1 MIMKKITLVLMLLAA
16 AFSLKAQDVTG
27 DWYGAIKIAG
37 AKLNL
42 VFHINK
48 SGDVYSTI
56 MDSPDQGAKG
66 LGTDKTTVNK
76 NEITIEANKFGIKY
90 TGTYKP
96 DSSIINGTFT
106 QAVLNTPLILTHNKP
121 QEQGK
126 RPQDP
131 TTFAYKQEEVT
142 IPNTKAGNTLAGTLT
157 IPSTGNVSK
166 IVVLI
171 TGSGPQNRNEEL
183 QGMDHRPFLVLS
195 DWLTRNG
202 IAVLRYDDRGVGKS
216 TGNFAAATTADFADD
231 ADAAVKYI
239 QARPDLSQLAI
250 GLIGHSEGG
259 MIAPMVASRNTA
271 VKFICL
277 LAAPGVPMIELGL
290 QQQKDQLR
298 LAGKTA
304 KSMKAPTAMLQNV
317 FNTIV
322 DNSTLSNAELK
333 VKVDAI
339 LLPALSSYPPETFAK
354 ESKQDMAN
362 RITTQFLST
371 WYRYALSLK
380 PADYLTKIRCPVLSL
395 NGTLDIQVE
404 SVTNLAGIKAA
415 LQTAG
420 NKNHEEV
427 TLPGL
432 NHLFQKAKTG
442 SMNEYA
448 DIEET
453 FNPVALEKVSTWIN
467 GLTF

>member
-1 MIMKKITLVLMLLAA
+1 MKKITLILMLLAA
-16 AFSLKAQDVTG
+16 AFNLKAQDVTG
-27 DWYGAIKIAG
+27 DWYGAIKVAG

-48 SGDVYSTI
+48 SGDGYSTV

-66 LGTDKTTVNK
+66 LATDKTTVN
-76 NEITIEANKFGIKY
+76 NNAITIEANKFGIKF

-96 DSSIINGTFT
+96 NSSIINGTFT
-106 QAVLNTPLILTHNKP
+106 QGALNTELILTHTTPK
-121 QEQGK
+121 EQGK

-131 TTFAYKQEEVT
+131 TTFPYKQEEVT
-142 IPNTKAGNTLAGTLT
+142 IPNTKTGNTIAGTLT
-157 IPSTGNVSK
+157 IPSSGNVSK

-231 ADAAVKYI
+231 TEAAVKYI
-239 QARPDLSQLAI
+239 QVRPDLNKLSI

-259 MIAPMVASRNTA
+259 MIAPMVAARNNA

-277 LAAPGVPMIELGL
+277 LAAPGVPMTELGL

-298 LAGKTA
+298 MAGTA
-304 KSMKAPTAMLQNV
+304 EEAMKLSTSMVQNV
-317 FNTIV
+317 FKTIV
-322 DNSTLSNAELK
+322 DNPQLSNAALK
-333 VKVDAI
+333 AKVDTV
-339 LLPALSSYPPETFAK
+339 LLGALSAFPPKTFAK

-362 RITTQFLST
+362 KITTQFLSA

-380 PADYLTKIRCPVLSL
+380 PADYLTQIKCPVLAI

-404 SVTNLAGIKAA
+404 NITNLAAIKAA

-427 TLPGL
+427 ALTGL

-448 DIEET
+448 EIEET

-467 GLTF
+467 GLGF

>member
-1 MIMKKITLVLMLLAA
+1 MKKITLILMLLAA
-16 AFSLKAQDVTG
+16 AFNLKAQDVTG

-42 VFHINK
+42 VFHVNK

-66 LGTDKTTVNK
+66 LGTDKTTVN
-76 NEITIEANKFGIKY
+76 NNAITIEANKFGIKY

-106 QAVLNTPLILTHNKP
+106 QGALNTPLILTHSKP
-121 QEQGK
+121 KEQGK

-131 TTFAYKQEEVT
+131 TAFPYKQEEVT
-142 IPNTKAGNTLAGTLT
+142 FLNAKAGNMLAGTLT
-157 IPSTGNVSK
+157 MPSDGKASR
-166 IVVLI
+166 IVI
-171 TGSGPQNRNEEL
+171 MISGSGPQNRNEEL

-202 IAVLRYDDRGVGKS
+202 IAVLRYDDRGIGKS

-231 ADAAVKYI
+231 ADAAVKYT
-239 QARPDLSQLAI
+239 QARPDLSKLSI

-259 MIAPMVASRNTA
+259 MIAPMVASRNPA

-298 LAGKTA
+298 MAGTA
-304 KSMKAPTAMLQNV
+304 EKAMKASTSMLQNV
-317 FNTIV
+317 FKTIV
-322 DNSTLSNAELK
+322 DNPGLSNAELK
-333 VKVDAI
+333 VKVDTI
-339 LLPALSSYPPETFAK
+339 LLGALSAFPPETFAK

-380 PADYLTKIRCPVLSL
+380 PADYLTKVKCPVLSI

-404 SVTNLAGIKAA
+404 NVTNLAGIKAA

-427 TLPGL
+427 ALTGL

-442 SMNEYA
+442 NMNEYA
-448 DIEET
+448 EIEET
-453 FNPVALEKVSTWIN
+453 FNPLALEKVSTWIN
-467 GLTF
+467 GVGF

>member
-1 MIMKKITLVLMLLAA
+1 MKKITFILMLLAA
-16 AFSLKAQDVTG
+16 AFNLKAQDVTG

-37 AKLNL
+37 AKLHL

-48 SGDVYSTI
+48 SGDGYSTL

-66 LGTDKTTVNK
+66 LGTDKTTVDK
-76 NEITIEANKFGIKY
+76 NAITIEANKFGIKY

-96 DSSIINGTFT
+96 NRSIIDGTFA
-106 QAVLNTPLILTHNKP
+106 QGAINTPLILTHNTPK
-121 QEQGK
+121 EQGK

-131 TTFAYKQEEVT
+131 TTFAYKQEEVI

-216 TGNFAAATTADFADD
+216 TGVFAAATTADFADD
-231 ADAAVKYI
+231 AEAAVKYL
-239 QARPDLSQLAI
+239 QSRPDLNKLSI

-259 MIAPMVASRNTA
+259 MIAPMVAARNNT

-277 LAAPGVPMIELGL
+277 LAAPGVPMTELGV

-298 LAGKTA
+298 MAGTA
-304 KSMKAPTAMLQNV
+304 EKAMKASTSMLQNV

-322 DNSTLSNAELK
+322 DNPQLSNAALK
-333 VKVDAI
+333 AKVDTV
-339 LLPALSSYPPETFAK
+339 LLGALSAFPPKTFAK

-362 RITTQFLST
+362 RITTQFLSA

-380 PADYLTKIRCPVLSL
+380 PAAYLTKIKCPVLAI

-404 SVTNLAGIKAA
+404 SVTNLAAIKAS

-420 NKNHEEV
+420 NKNHEELA
-427 TLPGL
+427 LPGL

-448 DIEET
+448 EIEET

>member
-1 MIMKKITLVLMLLAA
+1 MKKITLILMLLAC
-16 AFSLKAQDVTG
+16 AFNMKAQDVTG
-27 DWYGAIKIAG
+27 DWYGAIKVAG

-48 SGDVYSTI
+48 SGDGYSTI

-66 LGTDKTTVNK
+66 LGTDKTTVNS
-76 NEITIEANKFGIKY
+76 NTITIEATKFGIKY

-121 QEQGK
+121 NDQGK

-131 TTFAYKQEEVT
+131 TTFPYKQEEVT
-142 IPNTKAGNTLAGTLT
+142 FPNSKAGNTLSGTLT
-157 IPSTGNVSK
+157 IPSSGKVSK

-171 TGSGPQNRNEEL
+171 TGSGQQNRNEEL
-183 QGMDHRPFLVLS
+183 QGMNHRPFLVLS

-202 IAVLRYDDRGVGKS
+202 IAVLRYDDRGAGKS
-216 TGNFAAATTADFADD
+216 TGNFLTATTADFADD
-231 ADAAVKYI
+231 AEAAVKYI
-239 QARPDLSQLAI
+239 QARTDLNKLSI

-259 MIAPMVASRNTA
+259 MIAPMVASRNTG

-298 LAGKTA
+298 MAGRTPEE
-304 KSMKAPTAMLQNV
+304 MKAPSALLQNL
-317 FNTIV
+317 FKTIV
-322 DNSTLSNAELK
+322 DNPQLNSDQLRAKATAMLFQELGTF
-333 VKVDAI
+333 
-339 LLPALSSYPPETFAK
+339 PPETFAT
-354 ESKQDMAN
+354 ESKQNMVS
-362 RITTQFLST
+362 RITTQFLT
-371 WYRYALSLK
+371 PWYRYALALK
-380 PADYLTKIRCPVLSL
+380 PADYLTKIKCPMLAI

-404 SVTNLAGIKAA
+404 NITNLAAINAA

-420 NKNHEEV
+420 NKNHEELA
-427 TLPGL
+427 LPGL

-448 DIEET
+448 EIEET
-453 FNPVALEKVSTWIN
+453 FNPVALEKVSGWIN
-467 GLTF
+467 GLRL

>member
-1 MIMKKITLVLMLLAA
+1 MKKITFILMLSVV
-16 AFSLKAQDVTG
+16 AFNLKAQDITG

-37 AKLNL
+37 AKLHL

-56 MDSPDQGAKG
+56 MDSPDQNAKG
-66 LGTDKTTVNK
+66 LGTDKTTVN
-76 NEITIEANKFGIKY
+76 NNAITIEAAKFGIKY

-106 QAVLNTPLILTHNKP
+106 QGALNTPLILTHNKP
-121 QEQGK
+121 NEQGK

-131 TTFAYKQEEVT
+131 MAFAYKQEEVT

-166 IVVLI
+166 IAVLI

-202 IAVLRYDDRGVGKS
+202 IAVLRYDDRGIGKS

-231 ADAAVKYI
+231 AEAAVKYI
-239 QARPDLSQLAI
+239 QARPDLNKLAI

-259 MIAPMVASRNTA
+259 MIAPMVAARNNA

-277 LAAPGVPMIELGL
+277 LAAPGIPMIEVGL

-298 LAGKTA
+298 LAGMTEDA
-304 KSMKAPTAMLQNV
+304 RKAPMAMLQNV
-317 FNTIV
+317 FKTIV
-322 DNSTLSNAELK
+322 DNPGLSNAELK
-333 VKVDAI
+333 VKVDTI
-339 LLPALSSYPPETFAK
+339 LFRALSAYPPETFAK
-354 ESKQDMAN
+354 ESKQDMVK
-362 RITTQFLST
+362 RITGQFLST

-380 PADYLTKIRCPVLSL
+380 PSDYLTKVKCPVLSI
-395 NGTLDIQVE
+395 NGSLDIQVE
-404 SVTNLAGIKAA
+404 STTNLAAIKAA
-415 LQTAG
+415 LQKAG

-427 TLPGL
+427 ALPGL
-432 NHLFQKAKTG
+432 NHLFQAAKTG

-448 DIEET
+448 EIEET
-453 FNPVALEKVSTWIN
+453 FNPVALEKVSAWIN
-467 GLTF
+467 GLRF